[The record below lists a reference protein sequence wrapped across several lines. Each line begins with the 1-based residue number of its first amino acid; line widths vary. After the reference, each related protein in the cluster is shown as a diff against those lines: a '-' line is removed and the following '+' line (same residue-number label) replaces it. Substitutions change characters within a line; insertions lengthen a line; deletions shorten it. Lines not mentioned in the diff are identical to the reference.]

1 MHLKEI
7 QMENFK
13 TFRKKVTIPV
23 YKGFT
28 GITGPNGSGKSNVAD
43 AILFVLGP
51 RSSKMV
57 RAKRLE
63 DLIFHGNDRFK
74 ASKECKV
81 TLVFDNTDRQ
91 IPIDNDEV
99 RLKRVIR
106 KSASDPNSTLSY
118 FYVNGKPS
126 SQSQFESVL
135 THAHLSAE
143 GYNIV
148 LQGHISEFVNK
159 TPVKIREEIDD
170 IAGIRKYDEE
180 IKAAYLKK
188 GRTEENMERIGW
200 LLDQIK
206 QRLRELRKEKEEAEK
221 YRDAQEKIN
230 LSRAL
235 LYHVQERAVRGEIET
250 YLQAINNAER
260 RKIELRGT
268 MERLE
273 SGRVRL
279 EADIKDIEAEIDE
292 ITGEEGKKL
301 KVKLDE
307 ARLELMRAKDVVM
320 TAEDTISELS
330 GERKLREQ
338 EKKDITKKIGA
349 LEKEIRVSDEDIA
362 KTEAKLEERRSK
374 IDHMEEE
381 LARSDMDLLNLRRD
395 LGKASRELE
404 TTRDRL
410 AEKVLELDRNRHV
423 IDTKR
428 TSLAD
433 ADQMIS
439 TLNYEIQDM
448 KTEMNR
454 IGGGSVEKR
463 LKELQKEYMSARTEE
478 KLLGGRMRDLE
489 REITSLNRTY
499 TQLRVEFE
507 TSEKLQKGMSLAI
520 DDILTARD
528 KGEIRGIHGTI
539 GELGNV
545 PEEYST
551 ALEVAAGGRINSI
564 IVQDDEVAA
573 RCIDRLKKKKMGRA
587 TFLPLNKLSVKRPG
601 AKALMIRDDPHVIGL
616 AVDLIKFSD
625 EFGSAF
631 SWAFGDTVVVDDLSS
646 MRRLMGGVRLVTL
659 SGEIAGAGGDMTGGS
674 LSPRKGSSGFG
685 KRSRSELD
693 NISSQ
698 LQERMAESDSLTTA
712 LNQARERVSE
722 LEVEI
727 RKITS
732 EQADSEGRRRKIDD
746 NFRTSSEQLMIKK
759 NELESLRNELTSLE
773 SREKELSEE
782 VSGLEGRVRALT
794 TERDS
799 LQERLEEATPRAVK
813 EKLRGLR
820 EEVDELTGKRVELLD
835 SRNTSRS
842 QLSLFGDRSG
852 ELERRI
858 GNIALSVEKAE
869 KEKILALEREERYL
883 KEVKALEAVLST
895 IDAKTKDL
903 YERRNDLGR
912 EVEKVLGNRDR
923 SRQDLMVQDE
933 LIITQRTNIRTAED
947 KLGDILAE
955 KQAYENIDLPE
966 PPYPGE
972 RDLQRTVRELE
983 AILENVGNVNLKALE
998 EYEETEAKRVEI
1010 TQEMKA
1016 LEKEKNELENL
1027 IGEINTKRKDEFMY
1041 VYEGVGKNFREIYNK
1056 VSGGGD
1062 AYFDLENPED
1072 PLSGGLMIHVRPP
1085 GKKMTRL
1092 GALSGGE
1099 KSLTSMAFIFSV
1111 QAWDPSPFYLLDEID
1126 QNLDAINAE
1135 IIARM
1140 IKENSK
1146 YAQFVIISLRKISLK
1161 EAHHLYGVTLQK
1173 GESVILGRV
1182 DLKDVETYEKGD
1194 GVKRGPDA
1202 GPAEV
1207 EAA

>member
-13 TFRKKVTIPV
+13 TFRKKVTIPI

-43 AILFVLGP
+43 AVLFVLGP

-81 TLVFDNTDRQ
+81 TLVFDNSDRQ
-91 IPIDNDEV
+91 IPIDHDEV

-118 FYVNGKPS
+118 FYINGKPS
-126 SQSQFESVL
+126 SQSQFESIL

-148 LQGHISEFVNK
+148 LQGHIAEFINK
-159 TPVKIREEIDD
+159 TPTKIREEIDD

-206 QRLRELRKEKEEAEK
+206 VRLRELRKEKEEAEK

-230 LSRAL
+230 QSKAL
-235 LYHVQERAVRGEIET
+235 LYHVQENAIRGEIET
-250 YLQAINNAER
+250 YLQAIDNAEKK
-260 RKIELRGT
+260 KIDLRGT

-273 SGRVRL
+273 SERVRL

-338 EKKDITKKIGA
+338 ENKDIRKKIQG
-349 LEKEIRVSDEDIA
+349 LEREIERSDDDIS
-362 KTEAKLEERRSK
+362 KVESRLEEKRSK
-374 IDHMEEE
+374 ISHMEEE

-395 LGKASRELE
+395 LGKASRGLE
-404 TTRDRL
+404 STRDSL
-410 AEKVLELDRNRHV
+410 AERVLELDRNRHA
-423 IDTKR
+423 IDTKKAA
-428 TSLAD
+428 LAD
-433 ADQMIS
+433 ADQMVS
-439 TLNYEIQDM
+439 TLNYEIQDLR
-448 KTEMNR
+448 TEKSQ
-454 IGGGSVEKR
+454 IEGGGTEKR
-463 LKELQKEYMSARTEE
+463 LKELQKQYMSARTEE

-489 REITSLNRTY
+489 SEITSLNRTY
-499 TQLRVEFE
+499 TQLKVEFE

-573 RCIDRLKKKKMGRA
+573 RCIERLKKKKMGRA
-587 TFLPLNKLSVKRPG
+587 TFLPLNKLSLKRPG

-616 AVDLIKFSD
+616 AVDLIQFSD
-625 EFGSAF
+625 EYSSAF

-674 LSPRKGSSGFG
+674 LAPRKGSSGFG

-693 NISSQ
+693 NISAQ
-698 LQERMAESDSLTTA
+698 LQAKMAESDQLTAA
-712 LNQARERVSE
+712 LNEAREKVSE
-722 LEVEI
+722 LESEI

-732 EQADSEGRRRKIDD
+732 EQADSEGRRKKVED
-746 NFRTSSEQLMIKK
+746 NFKSSTEQLTLKK
-759 NELESLRNELTSLE
+759 SELVSIG
-773 SREKELSEE
+773 KELSSLEAREMDLSGE
-782 VSGLEGRVRALT
+782 VEQLENKVKQLT
-794 TERDS
+794 AERDA
-799 LQERLEEATPRAVK
+799 LQERLEEATPKAVK
-813 EKLRGLR
+813 EKLRALR
-820 EEVDELTGKRVELLD
+820 EEVDDLTGKRIVLVD
-835 SRNTSRS
+835 AKNVSRS
-842 QLSLFGDRSG
+842 QLSLFRERSK
-852 ELERRI
+852 ELEKRV
-858 GNIALSVEKAE
+858 GDIALSIGKAE
-869 KEKILALEREERYL
+869 KEKVLAGEREERFQ

-903 YERRNDLGR
+903 YERRNDMGR
-912 EVEKVLGNRDR
+912 EVEKVLGQRDR
-923 SRQDLMVQDE
+923 SRHDLMVQDE

-947 KLGDILAE
+947 KLGDVLAE
-955 KQAYENIDLPE
+955 KQGYENVDLPD
-966 PPYPGE
+966 PPYPAE
-972 RDLQRTVRELE
+972 RDLVRTVRELE
-983 AILENVGNVNLKALE
+983 TILENVGNVNLKALE
-998 EYEETEAKRVEI
+998 EYEDTEAKRAEI

-1016 LEKEKNELENL
+1016 LEKEKGELENL
-1027 IGEINTKRKDEFMY
+1027 ITEINTKRKDEFMY
-1041 VYEGVGKNFREIYNK
+1041 VYDGVDKNFRDIYNK
-1056 VSGGGD
+1056 VSGGGE
-1062 AYFDLENPED
+1062 AYFELENPED
-1072 PLSGGLMIHVRPP
+1072 PLAGGLMIHVKPP

-1126 QNLDAINAE
+1126 QNLDAVNAE

-1140 IKENSK
+1140 VKENSK
-1146 YAQFVIISLRKISLK
+1146 FAQFVIISLRKISLK

-1182 DLKDVETYEKGD
+1182 DLKDVESYEKGD
-1194 GVKRGPDA
+1194 GVSRAPDTGPKE
-1202 GPAEV
+1202 G